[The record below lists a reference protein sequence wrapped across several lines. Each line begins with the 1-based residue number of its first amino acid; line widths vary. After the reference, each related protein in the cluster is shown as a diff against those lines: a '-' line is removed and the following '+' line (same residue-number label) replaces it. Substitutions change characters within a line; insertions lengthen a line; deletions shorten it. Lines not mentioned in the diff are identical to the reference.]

1 MTELELYRQGID
13 EIDAQLAALFEQRFG
28 IVKKV
33 IAYKKA
39 HDIPVQDTGR
49 EALIIEK
56 NTGRITNSK
65 LRPYFQKWYTDMI
78 ALSREYQE
86 DIRNETERTGNDE
99 Q

>member
-13 EIDAQLAALFEQRFG
+13 EIDAQLAALFERRFT
-28 IVKKV
+28 IVKDV

-56 NTGRITNSK
+56 NTGRITNGK
-65 LRPYFQKWYTDMI
+65 LRLYFQKWYTDMI

-86 DIRNETERTGNDE
+86 DILKETGRTGNDG